1 MTDTTITTTNE
12 HTTVQPL
19 SEVCAHAQQS
29 IEPDTQMHHSQID
42 VEQNSAVM
50 LDTMKEGSCHIFEE
64 GRDVRVDVRVE
75 KKLDVLDKKHITAE
89 IEENQQ
95 PSLTTTATSATTVAN
110 DPGTLEKKSRSY
122 YQEKY

>member
-12 HTTVQPL
+12 HTTVQSL

-64 GRDVRVDVRVE
+64 GRERKRKN
-75 KKLDVLDKKHITAE
+75 KK
-89 IEENQQ
+89 
-95 PSLTTTATSATTVAN
+95 
-110 DPGTLEKKSRSY
+110 R
-122 YQEKY
+122 